1 MCTVTAFLD
10 NQKFILTSNR
20 DIPTDRVHSTPPE
33 KIKYNRCSIISPI
46 DPEGKGTWIG
56 ASKYLIASLLN
67 NKGPENSD
75 LDSRGILVYN
85 ILSMKLSSKNLKDES
100 KFFNPYVLILFDIR
114 SRELREYSWDGITF
128 EESKITSPFNI
139 WTSNT
144 IYSKE
149 ESSDKEKIFLNTC
162 SDKSTSKDILN
173 FHLKSENI
181 LNSNIKTTSIT
192 QVNYQSKSNIKYYDL
207 INRQNHISKLLI

>member
-1 MCTVTAFLD
+1 
-10 NQKFILTSNR
+10 
-20 DIPTDRVHSTPPE
+20 
-33 KIKYNRCSIISPI
+33 
-46 DPEGKGTWIG
+46 
-56 ASKYLIASLLN
+56 
-67 NKGPENSD
+67 
-75 LDSRGILVYN
+75 
-85 ILSMKLSSKNLKDES
+85 
-100 KFFNPYVLILFDIR
+100 LFDIR

-192 QVNYQSKSNIKYYDL
+192 QVNYQSNSNIKYYDL
-207 INRQNHISKLLI
+207 INSQNHISKLLI